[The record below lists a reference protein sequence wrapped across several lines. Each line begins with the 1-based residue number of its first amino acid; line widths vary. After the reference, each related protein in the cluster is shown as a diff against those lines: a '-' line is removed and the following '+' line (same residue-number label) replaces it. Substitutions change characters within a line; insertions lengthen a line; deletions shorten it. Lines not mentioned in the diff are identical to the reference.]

1 MIQKTYNCSQSELYT
16 IATLGWNS
24 CSQHLAQF
32 TGFSPKY
39 IASFITDQLDAVQ
52 VAKNL
57 PGEAERNYD
66 ANIHHI
72 QLSQEAKSC
81 RDLYQRLKRCIIAAY
96 PPEQQQASLNAAG
109 QEFFTKASANN
120 WAAVESLNTAA
131 VNFTTDH
138 TTQLQNNDNM
148 PPSFT
153 AIITT
158 AATNFS
164 VIHQTFLD
172 DEETAKINTETKI
185 RNNNLVYDAL
195 MSMFLD
201 GQEIFRNQ
209 EAILDQFIFDQCLL
223 LVSGAGTAG
232 VRGIIKNA
240 TTNQPIA
247 LATITLGAD
256 EYSTISEPDGNY
268 QISPTAAGTYTL
280 SATAIGY

>member
-1 MIQKTYNCSQSELYT
+1 
-16 IATLGWNS
+16 
-24 CSQHLAQF
+24 
-32 TGFSPKY
+32 
-39 IASFITDQLDAVQ
+39 
-52 VAKNL
+52 
-57 PGEAERNYD
+57 
-66 ANIHHI
+66 
-72 QLSQEAKSC
+72 
-81 RDLYQRLKRCIIAAY
+81 
-96 PPEQQQASLNAAG
+96 
-109 QEFFTKASANN
+109 
-120 WAAVESLNTAA
+120 
-131 VNFTTDH
+131 
-138 TTQLQNNDNM
+138 M

-280 SATAIGY
+280 SATATGYQPLSIPSHVILTGTISTLNLLMNPIIEPLP